1 MGFSGNSALSCLE
14 LNIQIILTSHQ
25 VGVYSSGPLLGKLVD
40 AKGPQIPLAVA
51 TVLLFFGY
59 LGMKLIFDSG
69 TGIPISSL
77 GLAAIIFCNFL
88 TGVGGAAGTVG
99 AANAVAKSFPEKL
112 VSKLQLLVNS
122 AVKLNLLQR
131 TTTIG
136 LVYSG
141 FGLSAF
147 LFSTIAHGL
156 FPGNT
161 SDLLLMLAIG
171 TSVPMIIGWFII
183 HPVPLPEADSFTTL
197 ESSGDPTIFQQEPD
211 SQTSLLADDELSP
224 SRSLQHT
231 TANRTTSTETR
242 GKILID
248 ASPNISGGA
257 LFTTIDFWL
266 LFTIMSL
273 CTSLY
278 PVKYAIQY

>member
-1 MGFSGNSALSCLE
+1 
-14 LNIQIILTSHQ
+14 
-25 VGVYSSGPLLGKLVD
+25 
-40 AKGPQIPLAVA
+40 
-51 TVLLFFGY
+51 
-59 LGMKLIFDSG
+59 
-69 TGIPISSL
+69 
-77 GLAAIIFCNFL
+77 
-88 TGVGGAAGTVG
+88 
-99 AANAVAKSFPEKL
+99 
-112 VSKLQLLVNS
+112 
-122 AVKLNLLQR
+122 
-131 TTTIG
+131 
-136 LVYSG
+136 
-141 FGLSAF
+141 
-147 LFSTIAHGL
+147 
-156 FPGNT
+156 
-161 SDLLLMLAIG
+161 
-171 TSVPMIIGWFII
+171 MIIGWFII